1 MSQLITKFITDN
13 AVNDLKFRAR
23 NNQPINARN
32 AADSADVPMLKV
44 NASDAIVVMGT
55 LDPNVDASQQ
65 LGSSGKQFSNI
76 YGQALTSDNGL
87 QVRATS
93 GILDLKASA
102 SVDVSDPSNTI
113 ALPLKFF
120 NAAGTFSMALRAAAL
135 SANYTLTLPVD
146 DGTAN
151 QVLKTDGSG
160 VLSWVTQSGGSTN
173 GRETFTLSGAQITA
187 QAVALANTPL
197 ANSVTFVVKGGV
209 PLLEGASYDF
219 SVSGVNV
226 NFLNDIGTGGVSALV
241 AGDIVQISYEY

>member
-146 DGTAN
+146 DGTSG
-151 QVLKTDGSG
+151 QVLRTDGSG
-160 VLSWVTQSGGSTN
+160 VLSWITPAAGSI
-173 GRETFTLSGAQITA
+173 GRETFTLSAGQITA
-187 QAVALANTPL
+187 QAVTLAQTPL
-197 ANSVTFVVKGGV
+197 ANSVFFVVKGGV
-209 PLLEGASYDF
+209 PLLEGASHDF
-219 SVSGVNV
+219 SVSGTSV
-226 NFLNDIGTGGVSALV
+226 NFLNDIATGGPSALV
-241 AGDIVQISYEY
+241 AGDIVQVSYEY